1 MYSLCLQLTTEKYLS
16 KSLAGEMMNNILV
29 IEDET
34 QTRNLFVNSLK
45 SKGFD
50 TIGAEN
56 GMVGVQRAEEYSPDL
71 VLCNVSMPELD
82 GYGVLSRLRQNPV
95 TAIIPFI
102 FLTVKLS
109 KAELRKGMNLGADD
123 YLTKP
128 CSVEELVG
136 AIAARLEKQKILKQ
150 WYLNQR
156 QSPKESEST
165 DTTNFYPTSSKLSRV
180 FQFIEENYHQQISLS
195 DVAQAAGYSNAYL
208 THLVKRQTKRTVHD
222 WIVER
227 RMTQARS
234 LLLNSDESI
243 NQIATKVGYLDAGY
257 FIRLFRQ
264 IHKRPP
270 KEWRNASIS

>member
-1 MYSLCLQLTTEKYLS
+1 MVDVFALFTVNCKLR
-16 KSLAGEMMNNILV
+16 AGGTMKNILV

-45 SKGFD
+45 SRGFS

-56 GMVGVQRAEEYSPDL
+56 GMVGIQRAEEYSPDL
-71 VLCNVSMPELD
+71 VLCDTQMPELD
-82 GYGVLSRLRQNPV
+82 GYGVLNRLRQNPM
-95 TAIIPFI
+95 TAVIPFI
-102 FLTVKLS
+102 FLTVKLT

-128 CSVEELVG
+128 CTVEELVG
-136 AIAARLEKQKILKQ
+136 AIAARLEKQKTLKQ
-150 WYLNQR
+150 WYLNHH
-156 QSPKESEST
+156 STKESQPNET
-165 DTTNFYPTSSKLSRV
+165 ANFYPTSSRLSRV
-180 FQFIEENYHQQISLS
+180 FQFIEENYHQQINLS

-264 IHKRPP
+264 IHKLPP
-270 KEWRNASIS
+270 KEWRNTCSS

>member
-1 MYSLCLQLTTEKYLS
+1 MK
-16 KSLAGEMMNNILV
+16 NILV

-45 SKGFD
+45 SRGFS

-56 GMVGVQRAEEYSPDL
+56 GMVGIQRAEEYSPDL
-71 VLCNVSMPELD
+71 VLCDTQMPELD
-82 GYGVLSRLRQNPV
+82 GYGVLNRLRQNPM
-95 TAIIPFI
+95 TAVIPFI
-102 FLTVKLS
+102 FLTVKLT

-128 CSVEELVG
+128 CTVEELVG
-136 AIAARLEKQKILKQ
+136 AIAARLEKQKTLKQ
-150 WYLNQR
+150 WYLNHH
-156 QSPKESEST
+156 STKESQPNET
-165 DTTNFYPTSSKLSRV
+165 ANFYPTSSRLSRV
-180 FQFIEENYHQQISLS
+180 FQFIEENYHQQINLS

-264 IHKRPP
+264 IHKLPP
-270 KEWRNASIS
+270 KEWRNTCSS

>member
-1 MYSLCLQLTTEKYLS
+1 MQ
-16 KSLAGEMMNNILV
+16 NILV

-45 SKGFD
+45 SKGFY
-50 TIGAEN
+50 TIAAEN
-56 GMVGVQRAEEYSPDL
+56 GTVGIQRAEEYSPDL
-71 VLCNVSMPELD
+71 VLCDIQMPELD
-82 GYGVLSRLRQNPV
+82 GYGVLNKLRQNPM

-102 FLTVKLS
+102 FLTVKLT

-136 AIAARLEKQKILKQ
+136 AIAARLEKQKTLKQ
-150 WYLNQR
+150 WYLNQ
-156 QSPKESEST
+156 QNLAKESQST
-165 DTTNFYPTSSKLSRV
+165 ETTNFYPTSSRLSKV
-180 FQFIEENYHQQISLS
+180 FQFIEDNYHQQISLS

-234 LLLNSDESI
+234 LLLNTDESV

-257 FIRLFRQ
+257 FIRSFRQ
-264 IHKRPP
+264 IHKLPP
-270 KEWRNASIS
+270 KEWRNASSL